1 VDIASIEAG
10 SLTAMPP
17 GGSEIY
23 VEFVVQGAFI
33 KATAIHAV
41 TGAEASIVGPASAAR
56 ADLSAAAIRK
66 LAYVLKKQKRP

>member
-1 VDIASIEAG
+1 MDSASVEAG
-10 SLTAMPP
+10 GLTAMPP

-41 TGAEASIVGPASAAR
+41 TGTEASIVGPANAAR

-66 LAYVLKKQKRP
+66 LNYVLKKQKRP

>member
-1 VDIASIEAG
+1 
-10 SLTAMPP
+10 MPP

-33 KATAIHAV
+33 KATAIHAA
-41 TGAEASIVGPASAAR
+41 TGTEASIVGPANAAR

-66 LAYVLKKQKRP
+66 LDYVLKKQERP